1 MITVDGDMSTNDAVF
16 ALANGVAGNA
26 RVEESTLDHTVL
38 TDALRSLCV
47 ELARQIAE
55 ISESALVRRV
65 IDLVRLEHAVTNWPT
80 GGWHTPEIFREYNL
94 ALTRGIAGG
103 RFLRWF
109 EAANR

>member
-1 MITVDGDMSTNDAVF
+1 VPEM
-16 ALANGVAGNA
+16 
-26 RVEESTLDHTVL
+26 VL
-38 TDALRSLCV
+38 TNRLGGLQGADWHEKLEGRRS

-80 GGWHTPEIFREYNL
+80 GSWHTPEIFREYNL

>member
-1 MITVDGDMSTNDAVF
+1 
-16 ALANGVAGNA
+16 
-26 RVEESTLDHTVL
+26 VL
-38 TDALRSLCV
+38 TNHLGGLQGADWYEKLEGRRS

-65 IDLVRLEHAVTNWPT
+65 IDLVRLEHAVANWPT